1 MKWGWYF
8 VTGLL
13 LIAIFLVV
21 WTISHYRSDFQ
32 AAQERV
38 AAGSQMVDTSCGPI
52 EYAETGNGPAV
63 MVLHGAGGGYDQ
75 GLLLGSWIFGDG
87 YRLIAPSRFGY
98 LNSSTPADSS
108 LEAQAD
114 AYACLLD
121 ALDVDQVTV
130 AGISAGGLS
139 ALHFGLRYPE
149 RTSALIMVSAVSY
162 AETPSP
168 EDMQKVGVINRII
181 GSNPTYWL
189 ALHTIPSTVASLVG
203 VPRAVQAQLTPEGEG
218 QMYQLLDLMLPTSM
232 RVAGLAVDQSR
243 FCPRDFPIKQISAP
257 TLVIHARDDT
267 LVLYAYGQHS
277 AEQIPNAEFMT
288 IEVGGHF
295 LLGHYAEIRETT
307 TAFLSQ
313 HQAEASRVEVH

>member
-8 VTGLL
+8 ATGLL
-13 LIAIFLVV
+13 LAAIFLVV
-21 WTISHYRSDFQ
+21 WTISHYQTEIQ
-32 AAQERV
+32 AAREQV
-38 AAGSQMVDTSCGPI
+38 ATGSQIVDTPCGPI
-52 EYAETGNGPAV
+52 EYAEAGSGPAAL
-63 MVLHGAGGGYDQ
+63 VLHGAGGGYDQ

-98 LNSSTPADSS
+98 LNSSIPADSS

-121 ALDVDQVTV
+121 ALGVDQVTV

-139 ALHFGLRYPE
+139 ALHFGMRYPE

-162 AETPSP
+162 AENPSP
-168 EDMQKVGVINRII
+168 ADAQKVSVINRIV

-189 ALHTIPSTVASLVG
+189 ALHTMPSTVASLVG

-218 QMYQLLDLMLPTSM
+218 QMHQLLDLMLPTSM

-243 FCPRDFPIKQISAP
+243 FCPQDFPIQQISAP

-267 LVLYAYGQHS
+267 LVPYIYGEHS
-277 AEQIPNAEFMT
+277 AEQIPSAEFMT
-288 IEVGGHF
+288 IEEGGHF
-295 LLGHYAEIRETT
+295 LLGHYAEIRGAT
-307 TAFLSQ
+307 TAFLNQ